1 MERGLRN
8 VAVSYLLSVPVF
20 CVRVVVFERIQRWQ
34 RLAPNNANRILPESE
49 LHEMEIYMHHPHDLF
64 DVVMSV

>member
-1 MERGLRN
+1 MGYSML
-8 VAVSYLLSVPVF
+8 AVSHLLNVPVL
-20 CVRVVVFERIQRWQ
+20 CVRVVVFERIQRLQ

-49 LHEMEIYMHHPHDLF
+49 PDEMEIYMHHPHNLF